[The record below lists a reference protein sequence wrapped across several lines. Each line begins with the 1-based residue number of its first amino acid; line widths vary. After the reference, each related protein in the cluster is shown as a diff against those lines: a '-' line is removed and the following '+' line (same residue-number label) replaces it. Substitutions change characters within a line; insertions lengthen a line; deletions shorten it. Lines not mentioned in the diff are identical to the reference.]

1 MLLTTVGSE
10 KAGQRLFEQSRY
22 EKLKVC
28 QGDDTENGEQD
39 KINSFKSWVI
49 SNEAGKSVFKIT

>member
-49 SNEAGKSVFKIT
+49 SNEAGK